1 MNVRGW
7 KNVRMDMMTTWGQFK
22 FEIGR
27 TYIQEGEIEL
37 CKNGFHF
44 HRNPFGLFT
53 YYSFDLENV
62 GVLEIE
68 AGGVIVDGEDKSV
81 CSEITIVRQ
90 LTLEQVKEL
99 GNMANNMGWG
109 NTGDWNTGDLNTGDR
124 NTGYRNTG
132 YRNTGYR
139 NTGDLNTGY
148 RNTGYR
154 NTGDRNTG
162 DRNTGDLNTGYRN
175 TGYRNTGDL
184 NTGYRNTGYRNTGDL
199 NTGYRNTGDRNTG
212 YRNTGD
218 WNTGDLNTG
227 DRNTGYWNTGD
238 LNTGYRNTGYRNTGD
253 WNRCDNSN
261 GFFNSVEPE
270 TVLVFN
276 KPCRIG
282 VWQSARIPDFLYFE
296 ERWSDIKSYITK
308 EGIEQLTALPNFD
321 GEVFREVSGFSL
333 DDLKY
338 FEVLFRKF

>member
-109 NTGDWNTGDLNTGDR
+109 
-124 NTGYRNTG
+124 
-132 YRNTGYR
+132 
-139 NTGDLNTGY
+139 
-148 RNTGYR
+148 
-154 NTGDRNTG
+154 
-162 DRNTGDLNTGYRN
+162 
-175 TGYRNTGDL
+175 
-184 NTGYRNTGYRNTGDL
+184 
-199 NTGYRNTGDRNTG
+199 
-212 YRNTGD
+212 NTGD